1 MSIET
6 DRDFV
11 EVLHQ
16 IVREAKELQQ
26 AGRLKDSVSRTE
38 IRILEHE
45 LEVVQARLAATAVA
59 DGAGNRERAAAVA
72 AWARALSA
80 ASAATRDHSRRLRKD
95 LYRTRIIS
103 GSGPH

>member
-11 EVLHQ
+11 EVLNQ
-16 IVREAKELQQ
+16 IVEEAKELQQ
-26 AGRLKDSVSRTE
+26 TGRLLDPVSRTE
-38 IRILEHE
+38 ISILEHE
-45 LEVVQARLAATAVA
+45 LRVVEARLAATAVP
-59 DGAGNRERAAAVA
+59 DGAADVERAAAVG

-103 GSGPH
+103 GSDPH